1 MLICCL
7 HAKHW
12 ETICP
17 LPFRHLLVQIQQMKH
32 QNNVWNQFLI
42 NNKDIRLTLLM
53 SFWCF
58 HCQFWASKSQL
69 DGFPHRPQGVVET
82 GINLSVWSPLR
93 TVNETY
99 GRCLIFT
106 AFDYVFCT
114 TSKSNYFVKLL
125 QTPWLVC
132 MYQTFAFWFQVF
144 ATETRTNEKYRTSCN
159 ITVFIEYK
167 NTYDFATRTS
177 SSLNINSI
185 SITCLSTWTLL
196 VVAISR
202 MIL

>member
-1 MLICCL
+1 MLICCP
-7 HAKHW
+7 HAKRW

-42 NNKDIRLTLLM
+42 IDKGIRLTLLM

-69 DGFPHRPQGVVET
+69 DRFPHRPKSVVET

-114 TSKSNYFVKLL
+114 TSKSSYFTNTMISLHVSNFRILVSGIRNGNKNKRKISHKLQYHCIYWIQKHL
-125 QTPWLVC
+125 
-132 MYQTFAFWFQVF
+132 WFCY
-144 ATETRTNEKYRTSCN
+144 TNEQ
-159 ITVFIEYK
+159 FIEYK
-167 NTYDFATRTS
+167 
-177 SSLNINSI
+177 
-185 SITCLSTWTLL
+185 
-196 VVAISR
+196 
-202 MIL
+202 